1 MSENHGALALDRYT
15 FDNSYVQRLL
25 AHDRETEAHFT
36 RYFGE
41 LMQIKLR
48 ARLRSGQLLD
58 DIRQETFLR
67 VFRSLRE
74 GALQH
79 PERIGAFV
87 NSVCNNV
94 MLEHLR
100 SAGRSAEP
108 AEENFDVPDNSLPV
122 DQALITSERRQQVRK
137 ILDDLPQ
144 QDRDLLRSVFL
155 DEEDKDAVCRRYNV
169 DRNYLRVLLHR
180 ARVRMRQEFTSAH
193 FARLLLFFGV

>member
-1 MSENHGALALDRYT
+1 MDRYT

-41 LMQIKLR
+41 LMHIKLR
-48 ARLRSGQLLD
+48 ARLRSSELVD

-74 GALQH
+74 GGLHH

-100 SAGRSAEP
+100 SAGRSAGS
-108 AEENFDVPDNSLPV
+108 ADENFDVPDNSPPV
-122 DQALITSERRQQVRK
+122 DDALITSERRQQVRK

-144 QDRDLLRSVFL
+144 NDRDLLRSVFL
-155 DEEDKDAVCRRYNV
+155 NEEDKDDVCRRYNV

-180 ARVRMRQEFTSAH
+180 ARLRMRQEFRSAYL
-193 FARLLLFFGV
+193 ARLLLVFFGVL